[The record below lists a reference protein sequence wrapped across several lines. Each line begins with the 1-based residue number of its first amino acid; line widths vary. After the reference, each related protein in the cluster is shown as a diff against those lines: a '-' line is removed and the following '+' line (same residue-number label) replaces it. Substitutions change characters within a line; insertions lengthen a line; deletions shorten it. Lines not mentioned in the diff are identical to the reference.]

1 MQTPYEFRSRI
12 QESCTNISLESGK
25 ALKEASSMIKNMSKS
40 STPNFHVSN
49 AKNAAESLKSV
60 LRTNPW
66 EGADQLEIIPASTV
80 ASLLID
86 IVVCVEQICEAV
98 EELASLANFV
108 PIELLHRGTVQPV
121 SDSDGS
127 VHVVTVAE

>member
-1 MQTPYEFRSRI
+1 MT
-12 QESCTNISLESGK
+12 K
-25 ALKEASSMIKNMSKS
+25 SSM
-40 STPNFHVSN
+40 PNPHVAN

-66 EGADQLEIIPASTV
+66 EGVDYLEIVTAAVV

-86 IVVCVEQICEAV
+86 AVICVEKICEAV

-108 PIELLHRGTVQPV
+108 PSHRN
-121 SDSDGS
+121 S
-127 VHVVTVAE
+127 VANFP